1 MMAAIH
7 IICLFRR
14 PTVWLGLLLALV
26 LAQPAFAYQTERVC
40 EMTEQT
46 AKAKPRKVCKTLLV
60 MTDAQKAAT
69 GKPEPKKEEKKG
81 GHH

>member
-1 MMAAIH
+1 MSDLTHFSRPACAMVLIAGMA
-7 IICLFRR
+7 
-14 PTVWLGLLLALV
+14 LAL
-26 LAQPAFAYQTERVC
+26 PAWAYKTERVC

>member
-1 MMAAIH
+1 MSYFTLLSRSAVALAWAAA
-7 IICLFRR
+7 
-14 PTVWLGLLLALV
+14 VGLTL
-26 LAQPAFAYQTERVC
+26 PAWAYKTERVC

-46 AKAKPRKVCKTLLV
+46 AKTKPHKVCKTLLV

-69 GKPEPKKEEKKG
+69 GKKEEKKEEKKG

>member
-7 IICLFRR
+7 TTCLFPGRLGL
-14 PTVWLGLLLALV
+14 LGLLLASV
-26 LAQPAFAYQTERVC
+26 LAQPALAYKTERVC

-46 AKAKPRKVCKTLLV
+46 AKAKPRQVCKTLLV

-69 GKPEPKKEEKKG
+69 GKEEPKKEEKPA

>member
-7 IICLFRR
+7 TTFLFPRR
-14 PTVWLGLLLALV
+14 LGLLGLLLALV
-26 LAQPAFAYQTERVC
+26 LAQPAFAYKTERVC

-60 MTDAQKAAT
+60 MTDAEKAAT
-69 GKPEPKKEEKKG
+69 GKKEEKKVEKKS
-81 GHH
+81 GH

>member
-7 IICLFRR
+7 ITCFFPR
-14 PTVWLGLLLALV
+14 PTARLGLLLALV
-26 LAQPAFAYQTERVC
+26 LAQPALAYKTERVC

-69 GKPEPKKEEKKG
+69 GKLEPKKEEKKG

>member
-7 IICLFRR
+7 KISLFRR
-14 PTVWLGLLLALV
+14 PLAMPGLLLALV
-26 LAQPAFAYQTERVC
+26 LAQPALAYKTERVC

-60 MTDAQKAAT
+60 MTDAEKAAT
-69 GKPEPKKEEKKG
+69 AKKEEKKVEKKS
-81 GHH
+81 GH